1 MHYFDTSYLAPLIV
15 DELYTAPVVDF
26 LTTLDRSE
34 LWTSRWTLVEF
45 ASMLARGVRM
55 RTLSRQEADG
65 LQDRFERMTASTF
78 SVILPETEDYTKA
91 ASFLA
96 RTEAA
101 LRGPDAMHLAVAENH
116 GATAILSLDKKMIA
130 AGRAL
135 GLPIGTVMPLPG
147 FP

>member
-1 MHYFDTSYLAPLIV
+1 MIV
-15 DELYTAPVVDF
+15 KEAYTPAVVDF

-34 LWTSRWTLVEF
+34 LSTSRWALVEF

-65 LQDRFERMTASTF
+65 LQDRFERMIRNTF

-91 ASFLA
+91 AVFLA

-101 LRGPDAMHLAVAENH
+101 LRGPDAMHLAIAENH
-116 GATAILSLDKKMIA
+116 GATAILSLDKKMIV
-130 AGRAL
+130 AGRAF
-135 GLPIGTVMPLPG
+135 GLPIGTGMPLPG
-147 FP
+147 YP